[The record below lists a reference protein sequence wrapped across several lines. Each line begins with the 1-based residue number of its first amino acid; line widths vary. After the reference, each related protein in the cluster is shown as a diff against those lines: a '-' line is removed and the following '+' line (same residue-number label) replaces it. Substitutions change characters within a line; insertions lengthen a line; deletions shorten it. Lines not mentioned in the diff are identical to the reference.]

1 MALRGQLLER
11 SVVIPCEGDCLD
23 GIYLR
28 GSLAGLLIAAPLPDE
43 GGSMASPVSNELAYA
58 AARSEC
64 ASLRLDYRGVG
75 GSEGSPPESLEDA
88 ASAHRRGRILRLWSI
103 GHRSRALVTNST
115 TISEY
120 HQEFVGGVYNS

>member
-28 GSLAGLLIAAPLPDE
+28 GDLGALLVVSPLPDE

-58 AARSEC
+58 AARSGC
-64 ASLRLDYRGVG
+64 ASLRLDYR
-75 GSEGSPPESLEDA
+75 
-88 ASAHRRGRILRLWSI
+88 
-103 GHRSRALVTNST
+103 
-115 TISEY
+115 
-120 HQEFVGGVYNS
+120 